1 MAVVKACDVKVNASV
16 QINNLCMN
24 SRQLSNG
31 AVGRQFQQLPPPR
44 SAFNFLD
51 TNCILALAKK

>member
-31 AVGRQFQQLPPPR
+31 AVGRQFQQLPPPDQLLI
-44 SAFNFLD
+44 FL
-51 TNCILALAKK
+51 TQIVF

>member
-31 AVGRQFQQLPPPR
+31 VVGRQFQQLPPPPDQLLI
-44 SAFNFLD
+44 FL
-51 TNCILALAKK
+51 TQIVF

>member
-31 AVGRQFQQLPPPR
+31 AVGRQFQQLPPQI
-44 SAFNFLD
+44 SF
-51 TNCILALAKK
+51 

>member
-16 QINNLCMN
+16 QNQSFVYKLETIIKWC
-24 SRQLSNG
+24 SWSSIP
-31 AVGRQFQQLPPPR
+31 ATPPPR

-51 TNCILALAKK
+51 TNCILAWAKK